1 MKRLI
6 IIFIL
11 TLVYSLVNAQTI
23 KNTATVLFF
32 KENVKIKVY
41 NNFNKDKVVSCIYD
55 DPVKENYYVLEV
67 LDIKGNMI
75 KISGSS
81 ILNNKADGWIE
92 SSNIGINT
100 RSRDNKLLLYEEPNY
115 KAKHIVVYQEDG
127 ELVRVTA
134 ISSSW
139 LKIVLTCKNKIYNYW
154 LPSEYQCPNPYTTC
168 N

>member
-1 MKRLI
+1 MKKSI
-6 IIFIL
+6 IIYIL

-23 KNTATVLFF
+23 KNTASLLFF

-41 NNFNKDKVVSCIYD
+41 NNFNKDKVISCIYD
-55 DPVKENYYVLEV
+55 DPIKENYYVLEV
-67 LDIKGNMI
+67 LDRKGNML

-81 ILNNKADGWIE
+81 ILNNKANGWIE

-100 RSRDNKLLLYEEPNY
+100 RSRDNKLVLYKDPNY
-115 KAKHIVVYQEDG
+115 KAKHIVIYQEDG

-139 LKIVLTCKNKIYNYW
+139 LKIVLKCKNKIYNYW

>member
-1 MKRLI
+1 MKRSI
-6 IIFIL
+6 IIYIL
-11 TLVYSLVNAQTI
+11 TFVYSLVNAQTI

-32 KENVKIKVY
+32 KENVKINVY

-67 LDIKGNMI
+67 LDIKSNML

-92 SSNIGINT
+92 STNIGINT
-100 RSRDNKLLLYEEPNY
+100 RSRDNKILLYEEPNY
-115 KAKHIVVYQEDG
+115 KAKHIVIHQVDG
-127 ELVRVTA
+127 ELVRVTS
-134 ISSSW
+134 ISSNW
-139 LKIVLTCKNKIYNYW
+139 LKIILKCKNKSYNYW
-154 LPSEYQCPNPYTTC
+154 LPYEYQCWNPYTTC